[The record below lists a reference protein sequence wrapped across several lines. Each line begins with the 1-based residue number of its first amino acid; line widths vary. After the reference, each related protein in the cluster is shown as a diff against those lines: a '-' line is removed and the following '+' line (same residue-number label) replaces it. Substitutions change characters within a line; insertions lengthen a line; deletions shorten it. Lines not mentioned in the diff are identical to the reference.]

1 MRWATKS
8 SRDDLFLEIIRI
20 RNQAIRLLMVQHE
33 LDMGQVMELTL
44 GDIDLTTKMLAIKQ
58 NGESHRRYFTLTNET
73 AKALADYL
81 RVRSPSKEKK
91 LFLLEQNLERSN
103 ALQHTI
109 GQQVF
114 FN

>member
-1 MRWATKS
+1 MEWATQA

-20 RNQAIRLLMVQHE
+20 RNQAIHLLMVQHA
-33 LDMGQVMELTL
+33 LDMNQVMGLTL
-44 GDIDLTTKMLAIKQ
+44 RDIDLTTKMLAIKQ
-58 NGESHRRYFTLTNET
+58 TGESPRRYFTLTSDT
-73 AKALADYL
+73 ANALADYL
-81 RVRSPSKEKK
+81 RVRSPSRENN

-109 GQQVF
+109 GQQIF